1 MASGIEEG
9 KVNNDYYKKGKEIM
23 LNDFLNEIQSEELV
37 YSNDFYNDDNYSYYD
52 YGHNDDFN

>member
-1 MASGIEEG
+1 
-9 KVNNDYYKKGKEIM
+9 M